1 MGNRV
6 PCTRCVS
13 YTRYLAH
20 GNSKGEA
27 RGRNRHK
34 SNSKI
39 VLRNMEERIMETKG
53 KSPKQDLTIENNNQ
67 GLTSTED
74 LSIELPEGRDSPTMD
89 HTNLT

>member
-1 MGNRV
+1 
-6 PCTRCVS
+6 
-13 YTRYLAH
+13 
-20 GNSKGEA
+20 
-27 RGRNRHK
+27 
-34 SNSKI
+34 
-39 VLRNMEERIMETKG
+39 MEERIMETKG